1 MVDFDQYKFV
11 NEEFLADSLEGNVYI
26 CGASGS
32 GKSVLLIKTIRLLL
46 KTLDERDIYAFD
58 PKMTEF
64 LPRYFATESQ
74 HKTPL
79 IARGEDEI
87 KEAAL
92 TLEARIKEPTF
103 KGALLFVDE
112 IGASPFLCDYIL
124 KEGDKLSKAGV
135 HFVMTSQRDSV
146 FKSLSKT
153 SLPLVRIDLSSG
165 VGGRSLNFKSTH
177 KKQPARQKGGS
188 LSVMADCLTVKDA
201 LMMADHNKLY
211 EEILR
216 TYQGQE
222 NQEGCALGT
231 LLYIR
236 ECMRMKPTKNKK
248 KALIIVRFWMEQE
261 EGGEEPTEYR
271 DTYLLE
277 MGDRDDVGQFLI
289 DNGEIPGAKD
299 DISYLHE
306 GHAFRADV
314 FPSSA
319 LDSIALK
326 RDDHDQKQAVSLAY
340 EMRPTR
346 DILGYYLPLLIVKKY
361 GLERL
366 LSVILFEMTFFGFS
380 EKTLSKAK
388 KEFWNSIKE
397 AKEEVDKRFKNKH

>member
-64 LPRYFATESQ
+64 LPQYFAIEGQ
-74 HKTPL
+74 QKTIL
-79 IARGEDEI
+79 IARGEDKI
-87 KEAAL
+87 KEAIL
-92 TLEARIKEPTF
+92 TLEARIKEPAF

-112 IGASPFLCDYIL
+112 IGDSLFLRDYIL

-135 HFVMTSQRDSV
+135 HFVLTSQRGSV
-146 FKSLSKT
+146 FKSLSKA
-153 SLPLVRIDLSSG
+153 SLPFVRIDLSNGVSG
-165 VGGRSLNFKSTH
+165 HSLNLRSAH
-177 KKQPARQKGGS
+177 KKQSARQKDDS
-188 LSVMADCLTVKDA
+188 LSVMADCLTVKAA
-201 LMMADHNKLY
+201 LMKADHKKLY

-222 NQEGCALGT
+222 NQEESVLGT

-248 KALIIVRFWMEQE
+248 KALVIVRFWMEQE
-261 EGGEEPTEYR
+261 EGEKEPTEYS

-277 MGDRDDVGQFLI
+277 MGERNDVRQFLI
-289 DNGEIPGAKD
+289 DNGEIPSAKD
-299 DISYLHE
+299 DISYLCE

-319 LDSIALK
+319 LDSVAPK
-326 RDDHDQKQAVSLAY
+326 RDGHDSKQAVSLAY

-361 GLERL
+361 GLERI

-380 EKTLSKAK
+380 EKALSKAK
-388 KEFWNSIKE
+388 KEFWDSIKE
-397 AKEEVDKRFKNKH
+397 AKEEVDKRFKNKQ